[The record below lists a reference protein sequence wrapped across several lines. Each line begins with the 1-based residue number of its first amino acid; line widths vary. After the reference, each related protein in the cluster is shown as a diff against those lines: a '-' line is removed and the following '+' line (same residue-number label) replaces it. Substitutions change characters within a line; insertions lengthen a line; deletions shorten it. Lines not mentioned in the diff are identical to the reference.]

1 MLAHSNFPILPTR
14 PWENE
19 TYVQK
24 AARRRQFRIAARRAR
39 WAGMSALVCKR
50 PHSSKTKKAVAKAPS
65 QKERRRLKNRLSALA
80 SRKRKAAELE
90 GLRTENKT
98 LKRENEV
105 LRERL
110 AAALA
115 ANEARVGTDEGP
127 RRKKRRKVDQ
137 AMSVT
142 SATSS
147 TVSAYTPS
155 SPERPSMRCLDFS
168 SVFDDSAGPNVFS
181 LKKGT
186 VEEEEEEERGEE
198 EEEYGAGCLSS
209 GKSSDKKDDD
219 DDNNNE
225 NNDSN
230 DNDKK
235 ANDETPRNP
244 ILGELGIKPAVFTD
258 ETNETPTPTTTTT
271 IARAARARD
280 VDRRLQSLRSRALR
294 VQKKQWK
301 QVQQLPLACIVRA
314 LLFSRSLVQLN
325 LNLNLKS
332 NPSLAPAKAATAS
345 V

>member
-1 MLAHSNFPILPTR
+1 
-14 PWENE
+14 
-19 TYVQK
+19 
-24 AARRRQFRIAARRAR
+24 
-39 WAGMSALVCKR
+39 
-50 PHSSKTKKAVAKAPS
+50 
-65 QKERRRLKNRLSALA
+65 
-80 SRKRKAAELE
+80 
-90 GLRTENKT
+90 
-98 LKRENEV
+98 
-105 LRERL
+105 
-110 AAALA
+110 
-115 ANEARVGTDEGP
+115 
-127 RRKKRRKVDQ
+127 
-137 AMSVT
+137 
-142 SATSS
+142 
-147 TVSAYTPS
+147 
-155 SPERPSMRCLDFS
+155 MRCLDFS

-186 VEEEEEEERGEE
+186 VEEEEEEEEGGEE

-219 DDNNNE
+219 DDNNN
-225 NNDSN
+225 

-235 ANDETPRNP
+235 ANDEPPRNP

-294 VQKKQWK
+294 VQKKQWE